1 MPEANEY
8 IFSFKEIAE
17 HLVKALDIHH
27 GLWGLQVRFG
37 LAAANFGSEPGA
49 DVFPTALVPVKEI
62 GLRRYDEAN
71 NLTVDAAEVNPAPK
85 EASKD
90 TSKKATK

>member
-17 HLVKALDIHH
+17 HLVKALNIHQ
-27 GLWGLQVRFG
+27 GLWGVQIRFG
-37 LAAANFGSEPGA
+37 LGAANIGSEPGA
-49 DVFPTALVPVKEI
+49 DVFPTAIVPVKEI
-62 GLRRYDEAN
+62 GLRRYDEAS

-85 EASKD
+85 AASKD
-90 TSKKATK
+90 ASKKATK

>member
-17 HLVKALDIHH
+17 HFVKVLDLHE
-27 GLWGLQVRFG
+27 GLWGVQIRFS
-37 LAAANFGSEPGA
+37 LAATNLGTEPGGN
-49 DVFPTALVPVKEI
+49 VFPTALIPVKEI

-85 EASKD
+85 AAGKG
-90 TSKKATK
+90 TSTKPTK